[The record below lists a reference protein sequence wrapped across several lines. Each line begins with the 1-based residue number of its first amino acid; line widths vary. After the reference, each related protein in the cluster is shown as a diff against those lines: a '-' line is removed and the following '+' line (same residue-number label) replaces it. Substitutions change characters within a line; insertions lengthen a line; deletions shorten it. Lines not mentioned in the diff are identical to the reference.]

1 MDVNEETGKIEGAV
15 VPKKRWSEETLG
27 FCSMLCSALCYTV
40 SLSML
45 RALTNYPTLSTN
57 WSLAVKE
64 ATTIVCVTPI
74 IVVMFLRGKYRFPS
88 WRVVLALFVAG
99 VVCQLLGAIPH
110 LQAYAL
116 LGLALTT
123 ALLQAI
129 QLIFSSVVGAVWLKE
144 RVSRSKVVSMIL
156 MIVAVWLLSCFS
168 GSKDANVS
176 TSGVKIGLGLLCV
189 VSTAIGYCGELSIMR
204 NVLRSQSPDE
214 TKDVKRV
221 RTPTTLTMVM
231 ITGVGALFCGTWHT
245 ATQGVGAWIPPEP
258 ICWVYVLAAGVANMI
273 GFFFQIEGLRRVYL
287 LKSTLLATAQTATLC
302 LIGVVA
308 FGEPFSWAIGLGLT
322 LVVAGVALA
331 GASK

>member
-1 MDVNEETGKIEGAV
+1 MDVNEETERSTSVAA
-15 VPKKRWSEETLG
+15 PKKRWNEETLG
-27 FCSMLCSALCYTV
+27 FCSMLCSALCYTI

-45 RALTNYPTLSTN
+45 RALSNYSTLSTN

-64 ATTIVCVTPI
+64 TTTIVCVTPI
-74 IVVMFLRGKYRFPS
+74 ILVMFLRGKYRFPS
-88 WRVVLALFVAG
+88 WRVVLSLFVAG
-99 VVCQLLGAIPH
+99 VVCQLIGAIPH

-129 QLIFSSVVGAVWLKE
+129 QLIFSSIVGAVWLKE
-144 RVSRSKVVSMIL
+144 RVSQSKVVSVIL
-156 MIVAVWLLSCFS
+156 MILAVWLLSCFS
-168 GSKDANVS
+168 GSGDENVPA
-176 TSGVKIGLGLLCV
+176 SGAKIGLGLLFV

-204 NVLRSQSPDE
+204 NVLRSQTPDE
-214 TKDVKRV
+214 AQNVARV

-231 ITGVGALFCGTWHT
+231 ITGVGAFFCGGFLT
-245 ATQGVGAWIPPEP
+245 ATQGVGAWVPPAQE
-258 ICWVYVLAAGVANMI
+258 CWLYALAAGVANMV

-308 FGEPFSWAIGLGLT
+308 FGEPFSWAIGLGLA